1 VIDRHPY
8 ESRED
13 TVTVLARA
21 QQYFIFALSCWQVFA
36 RLKKTL
42 IVIGWSPW
50 TPRPFESIFMGAIP
64 VLLSEN
70 LLLPFTKYIN
80 FTEFSISLV
89 PTRKTELETTLLR
102 ALRDRGRIRQLRGAG
117 SRVWRAFMWP
127 DAIEPTNRLEGW
139 TAFEWL
145 ILEISDKLR
154 SMNFAA
160 Q

>member
-1 VIDRHPY
+1 
-8 ESRED
+8 
-13 TVTVLARA
+13 
-21 QQYFIFALSCWQVFA
+21 
-36 RLKKTL
+36 
-42 IVIGWSPW
+42 
-50 TPRPFESIFMGAIP
+50 MGAIP